1 MVTRRTFALLAVIAV
16 TGCSLDKQTTPP
28 LSGPSELGLALAITA
43 TPDIITQ
50 DGQSQATIRVEA
62 RDASSQPVSGLVLRA
77 ETRVDGQPVDI
88 GILSTKSLSTGTDG
102 RATLVYRA
110 PSAPPASQTSDT
122 VVEVAITAV
131 GSNYT
136 GVNSTSA
143 LIRLARPGVILP
155 PNGSPTAKFFFSPT
169 SPKADE
175 DVFFDGSASTDS
187 DGRIVTY
194 LWNFGDGDTELSSS
208 PTARHSYD
216 LAGTYN
222 VTLTVTDDRGLS
234 ASTSPVELQ
243 VAANA
248 NPTATFVTSP
258 ASPKVNTVVSF
269 NASAS
274 RPAAG
279 RTITQYI
286 WDFGDGT
293 PIVTTGSAVVTHT
306 FGATGGYVVTLKV
319 VDDANR
325 FGVVSTSVSI
335 AP

>member
-1 MVTRRTFALLAVIAV
+1 MAV

-28 LSGPSELGLALAITA
+28 LSGPSELGLALGVTA
-43 TPDIITQ
+43 TPDVITQ

-62 RDASSQPVSGLVLRA
+62 HDASSQPVSGLVLRA
-77 ETRVDGQPVDI
+77 ETRVDGTPVDI

-110 PSAPPASQTSDT
+110 PASPSPSQTSDI
-122 VVEVAITAV
+122 VVEVAIIPV
-131 GSNYT
+131 GNNYT
-136 GVNSTSA
+136 GANIKSA

-155 PNGSPTAKFFFSPT
+155 PNGTPTPRFFFSPT
-169 SPKADE
+169 TPKADE

-187 DGRIVTY
+187 DGNIATY

-234 ASTSPVELQ
+234 ASTSPAELQ
-243 VAANA
+243 VSANS
-248 NPTATFVTSP
+248 NPTAAFVVSP
-258 ASPKVNTVVSF
+258 ASPKVNTVVNF

-293 PIVTTGSAVVTHT
+293 PVVTTGNPVVNHT

-319 VDDANR
+319 VDDTNR
-325 FGVVSTSVSI
+325 FAVVSSAVSI